1 MEKSTEDLQSE
12 LTQAQSYD
20 EFYNK
25 NTSEIKFPSAVDY
38 LNYLLDLKGITNK
51 ADFIKKT
58 NLERT
63 YVYHILN
70 GNKNPGRD
78 KLIILAL
85 AAQANITET
94 QNLLITETQNLL
106 KYAGE
111 RPLYVRDRRDGLIF
125 YAIEHGKNL
134 DAVNILLDENN
145 LEILK

>member
-25 NTSEIKFPSAVDY
+25 NTSEIKFPSTVDY

-51 ADFIKKT
+51 ADFVKKT

-85 AAQANITET
+85 AAKANITET
-94 QNLLITETQNLL
+94 QNLL
-106 KYAGE
+106 K
-111 RPLYVRDRRDGLIF
+111 RDGLIF
-125 YAIEHGKNL
+125 YAIEHDKDL

>member
-51 ADFIKKT
+51 ADFVKKT

-78 KLIILAL
+78 TCRSSQYYRNAKLTKIRRRTAAL
-85 AAQANITET
+85 CTRQT
-94 QNLLITETQNLL
+94 
-106 KYAGE
+106 
-111 RPLYVRDRRDGLIF
+111 RRTYFLR
-125 YAIEHGKNL
+125 Y
-134 DAVNILLDENN
+134 
-145 LEILK
+145 

>member
-51 ADFIKKT
+51 ADFVKKT

-70 GNKNPGRD
+70 GNKN
-78 KLIILAL
+78 L
-85 AAQANITET
+85 AAQAN
-94 QNLLITETQNLL
+94 ITETQNLL

-125 YAIEHGKNL
+125 YAIEHGKDL